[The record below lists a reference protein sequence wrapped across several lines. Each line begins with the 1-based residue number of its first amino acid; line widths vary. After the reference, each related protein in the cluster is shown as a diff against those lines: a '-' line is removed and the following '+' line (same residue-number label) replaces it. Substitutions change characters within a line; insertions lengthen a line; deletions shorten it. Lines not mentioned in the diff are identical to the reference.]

1 VRRAPITSG
10 FRPLDFYRSPK
21 LLSIAILT
29 DFHHDRIKDN
39 LERVVLHFWGFN
51 KLLYINAQVIIK

>member
-1 VRRAPITSG
+1 MNG
-10 FRPLDFYRSPK
+10 FWPLDFYRSPE

-39 LERVVLHFWGFN
+39 LERVLMHF
-51 KLLYINAQVIIK
+51 